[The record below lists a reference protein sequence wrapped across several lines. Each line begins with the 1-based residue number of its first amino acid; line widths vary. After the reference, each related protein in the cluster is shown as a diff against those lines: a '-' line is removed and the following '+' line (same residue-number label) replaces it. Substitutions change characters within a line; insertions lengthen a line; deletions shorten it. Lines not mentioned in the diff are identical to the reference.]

1 MLSYLF
7 FQIPKSSVLNYPSV
21 LKPGQVRYPL
31 ISVKNVYIFPGIPIL
46 LQKAFERMKDDLFKS
61 DYKSHVTEV
70 YTELSEVK
78 FAAELNVL
86 VEKYP
91 QVTFG
96 SYPKWT
102 HNYYSTK
109 VTIEAES
116 TELVEQVAKELR
128 MEVPTCID
136 FDPEPFD
143 NSMEK
148 IEKLLGK
155 ARPDGFGPINER
167 FVANVSSAFKTLR
180 RCFAPSDLSMSNV
193 APFKPDEV
201 SVAFNGGK
209 DNVAMVHL
217 TMVSFLS
224 SK

>member
-1 MLSYLF
+1 M
-7 FQIPKSSVLNYPSV
+7 

-61 DYKSHVTEV
+61 DYKSHVTQV
-70 YTELSEVK
+70 YTKLTEVK
-78 FAAELNVL
+78 FAAQLNVL

-116 TELVEQVAKELR
+116 PELVEQVAKELK
-128 MEVPTCID
+128 MSVPNCID
-136 FDPEPFD
+136 YDPEPFD
-143 NSMEK
+143 NSFEK
-148 IEKLLGK
+148 IEKLLAK
-155 ARPDGFGPINER
+155 AGDSRFG
-167 FVANVSSAFKTLR
+167 ANLSSSFKTLDKT
-180 RCFAPSDLSMSNV
+180 FAPSDLSNV
-193 APFKPDEV
+193 ESFQPDQV

-217 TMVSFLS
+217 TMVSVLHLLL
-224 SK
+224 

>member
-1 MLSYLF
+1 M
-7 FQIPKSSVLNYPSV
+7 

-193 APFKPDEV
+193 APFEPDEV

-217 TMVSFLS
+217 TMVSFFS